1 MGTVF
6 EKQKGAGMKWFG
18 RWLFRV
24 IKNSQ
29 RDEDD
34 ENPRGLTLSTAKVSR
49 SSDVDSDEGL
59 NITVRNAM
67 GGKIVSFRHYDHK
80 TDRNTHR
87 LYVIHDE
94 LDFEKELGKL
104 ITLESMR
111 G

>member
-1 MGTVF
+1 MKFVWRYIWRKMRDIGNEPEPYDRNMGAIPVS
-6 EKQKGAGMKWFG
+6 KVA
-18 RWLFRV
+18 
-24 IKNSQ
+24 
-29 RDEDD
+29 
-34 ENPRGLTLSTAKVSR
+34 RG
-49 SSDVDSDEGL
+49 SDIDGDEGL